1 MKAETLVFQMVTPQ
15 AMRFISLHFVT
26 RCYMPINK
34 GLLNLYI
41 YFMLLHIITYIV
53 CYVLKMCYFCV
64 VFQSPFI
71 MEKAPSQRL
80 VTFLLNSLI
89 D

>member
-26 RCYMPINK
+26 RCYMPIYK
-34 GLLNLYI
+34 GLLNRYI
-41 YFMLLHIITYIV
+41 HYMLLHIITYIV

-64 VFQSPFI
+64 ALESPFI